1 MLYPE
6 ITWPF
11 SQIQELISQSF
22 LALSA
27 ETEGA
32 ASYGAAPSLI
42 LLQKT
47 KSIDIGATDIE
58 GVGGDCRH
66 LAIVTLY
73 HNRFF
78 RIKFADLRNTPY
90 LCSEKNKESLLP

>member
-1 MLYPE
+1 MSY
-6 ITWPF
+6 
-11 SQIQELISQSF
+11 
-22 LALSA
+22 LSA

-73 HNRFF
+73 PDRFF
-78 RIKFADLRNTPY
+78 RKKFANLQNTPY
-90 LCSEKNKESLLP
+90 LCTVKNKALRIGAMIMDNHNHTM